1 MSRMGCHMLLQY
13 RVKRPNSSY
22 KIILCAKSFVHVVIN
37 VYPGSNSV
45 MIAIGDKITRFVLTP
60 NSYIMMVD
68 IDTVIYY
75 QDDIYNTKKEARQ
88 HYLTHDF
95 TALYKSL
102 I

>member
-22 KIILCAKSFVHVVIN
+22 RIILCNKSFVYAVIN

-45 MIAIGDKITRFVLTP
+45 MVANRDKITRFVQTP

-68 IDTVIYY
+68 SDTVIYY
-75 QDDIYNTKKEARQ
+75 HDDSYNTKKEARQ
-88 HYLTHDF
+88 HYLNHDF
-95 TALYKSL
+95 TGLFKSL